1 MRPLSPKLSWTL
13 SGQRYQRPTDARD
26 LPLLTPFERPSCSA
40 AHQSAAAGKNG
51 VSEYRSA
58 DAGEKIGEIGDLL
71 GCHRLQRLRH
81 GGVVAVPAVVLVFP
95 QGLGEII
102 LALAG
107 NARDI
112 FAAGEIR
119 LVAGAAGIL
128 LRPRPGPQPPRPA

>member
-40 AHQSAAAGKNG
+40 AHPSAPSGNNG

-58 DAGEKIGEIGDLL
+58 DAGEKIGEIEDLL

-81 GGVVAVPAVVLVFP
+81 LVHRLEDA
-95 QGLGEII
+95 QL
-102 LALAG
+102 
-107 NARDI
+107 
-112 FAAGEIR
+112 FAKHEKLDQCVR
-119 LVAGAAGIL
+119 RL
-128 LRPRPGPQPPRPA
+128 LRAERGRPRALGCAARTSRSS

>member
-40 AHQSAAAGKNG
+40 AHPSAPSGNNG

-71 GCHRLQRLRH
+71 GCHRLQRLR
-81 GGVVAVPAVVLVFP
+81 
-95 QGLGEII
+95 LGT
-102 LALAG
+102 LHP
-107 NARDI
+107 R
-112 FAAGEIR
+112 R
-119 LVAGAAGIL
+119 VAGISRQYR
-128 LRPRPGPQPPRPA
+128 LRQRRDEIGE